1 MSEIT
6 VEKTAEDSASKSLR
20 VTVPVDRVREA
31 EAKALKYYVQRA
43 RLPGFRP
50 GKAPPAVVRK
60 RFGDAI
66 RQSVLEEVIRESWE
80 TARASESLKPITDPS
95 IRNLKFEDGSP
106 IEFDLRVEVRPELT
120 LERTGGFR
128 VERRVAAVADAGVE
142 EQLARVQEQKA
153 TWIPVEGVKPSPG
166 QMVRVEVA
174 PLDEAGAGTGAAQPY
189 DLVLG
194 QNQAIPD
201 LEERI
206 MTLLP
211 GEQTDAEV
219 KFPED
224 HPDESRRGQSRRVR
238 VTLHDV
244 KRQDLPPLDDAFA
257 REVGDFE
264 NLDALRAAIRQDLER
279 EAAREA
285 DAQVRQALVQQVVEA
300 NNVQA
305 PESLVHR
312 LMHTYAEM
320 YRVPQEQ
327 LEQFEQQFH
336 QVAEAQVRRDL
347 VLDAVVE
354 ANALRATE
362 AELDSRVAEL
372 AASRGVPAGQLY
384 GTLQK
389 ANRLPELE
397 RGITEEKAFAWLLQQ
412 STIEEVKS

>member
-1 MSEIT
+1 MTQIT
-6 VEKTAEDSASKSLR
+6 IEKTAEDSASKSLR

-31 EAKALKYYVQRA
+31 EAKALKHYVRQA
-43 RLPGFRP
+43 RLPGFRQ
-50 GKAPPAVVRK
+50 GKVPAAVVRK

-66 RQSVLEEVIRESWE
+66 RQSVLEEVIREGWE
-80 TARASESLKPITDPS
+80 TARTTESLKPITDPS
-95 IRNLKFEDGSP
+95 IRNLKFEEGSP
-106 IEFDLRVEVRPELT
+106 IEFDLLVEVRPELT
-120 LERTGGFR
+120 LARTGGFKL
-128 VERRVAAVADAGVE
+128 ERRVAAVPDSAVD
-142 EQLARVQEQKA
+142 EQLARLQEQKA
-153 TWIPVEGVKPSPG
+153 AWIPVEGSKPSPG

-174 PLDEAGAGTGAAQPY
+174 PLDEAGAGAAQPY

-211 GEQTDAEV
+211 GEGTDSEV
-219 KFPED
+219 RFPDD
-224 HPDESRRGQSRRVR
+224 HPDESRRGQTRRVR

-244 KRQDLPPLDDAFA
+244 KRQELPALDDAFA

-264 NLDALRAAIRQDLER
+264 NVDGLRAAVRHDLEL

-285 DAQVRQALVQQVVEA
+285 DAQMRQSLIQQIVEA

-312 LMHTYAEM
+312 LMHGYAEM
-320 YRVPQEQ
+320 YRVPPEQ
-327 LEQFEQQFH
+327 MEQFEQQFH
-336 QVAEAQVRRDL
+336 EVAAAQVRRDL

-354 ANALRATE
+354 SQQLQATE
-362 AELDSRVAEL
+362 TELDQRVAEL
-372 AASRGVPAGQLY
+372 AAARGVPAGELY

-389 ANRLPELE
+389 AKRLPELE
-397 RGITEEKAFAWLLQQ
+397 RAITEEKAFAWLLQQ
-412 STIEEVKS
+412 STLDEVKS

>member
-1 MSEIT
+1 MTPIT

-20 VTVPVDRVREA
+20 VTVPVDRVQEA
-31 EAKALKYYVQRA
+31 ETKALHYYVQRS

-50 GKAPPAVVRK
+50 GKAPEGVIRK
-60 RFGDAI
+60 RFADAI

-80 TARASESLKPITDPS
+80 TAKSSESLKPIADPS
-95 IRNLKFEDGSP
+95 IRNLKFEEGSP
-106 IEFDLRVEVRPELT
+106 IEFELLVEVRPEIK
-120 LERTGGFR
+120 LERLGGFR
-128 VERRVAAVADAGVE
+128 LERRVAPVTDEAVQ
-142 EQLARVQEQKA
+142 EQLARIQEQKA
-153 TWIPVEGVKPSPG
+153 AWIPVLGEKPSPG

-174 PLDEAGAGTGAAQPY
+174 PLDEAGAGAAQPY

-211 GEQTDAEV
+211 GETTDAEV

-224 HPDESRRGQSRRVR
+224 HPDERRRGQTRRVR

-244 KRQDLPPLDDAFA
+244 KRQELPALDDGFA

-264 NLDALRAAIRQDLER
+264 NLEALRAAIRHDLEH
-279 EAAREA
+279 EASREA
-285 DAQVRQALVQQVVEA
+285 DAQVRQSLIAQIVEA
-300 NNVQA
+300 NRVQA

-312 LMHTYAEM
+312 LMHGYAET
-320 YRVPQEQ
+320 YRVPPDQ

-336 QVAEAQVRRDL
+336 PVAEAQVRRDL

-354 ANALRATE
+354 GQGLRATE
-362 AELDSRVAEL
+362 AELDARIGQMAE
-372 AASRGVPAGQLY
+372 ARGVPASQLY
-384 GTLQK
+384 GSLQK

-397 RGITEEKAFAWLLQQ
+397 RGITEEKVFGFLLQQ
-412 STIEEVKS
+412 STVDEVKS

>member
-1 MSEIT
+1 MSQIT

-31 EAKALKYYVQRA
+31 EAKALSYYVQRA

-50 GKAPPAVVRK
+50 GKAPAAVVRK

-80 TARASESLKPITDPS
+80 TARTNESLKPITDPS
-95 IRNLKFEDGSP
+95 IRNLKFEEGSP
-106 IEFDLRVEVRPELT
+106 IEFELLVEVRPEIK

-128 VERRVAAVADAGVE
+128 VERQVAPVADSAVD
-142 EQLARVQEQKA
+142 EQLARLQEQKA
-153 TWIPVEGVKPSPG
+153 TWIPVEGAKPSPG

-174 PLDEAGAGTGAAQPY
+174 PLDEAGAGASQPY

-211 GEQTDAEV
+211 GEQADAEV

-224 HPDESRRGQSRRVR
+224 HPDESRRGQTRRVR
-238 VTLHDV
+238 VTLHEV
-244 KRQDLPPLDDAFA
+244 KRQELPALDDAFA

-264 NLDALRAAIRQDLER
+264 NLDALRGAVRQDLEH
-279 EAAREA
+279 EATREA
-285 DAQVRQALVQQVVEA
+285 DARLRQAVIQQVVDA
-300 NNVQA
+300 NGVQA
-305 PESLVHR
+305 PDSLVHR
-312 LMHTYAEM
+312 LMHNYAEM

-327 LEQFEQQFH
+327 LPQFEQQFH
-336 QVAEAQVRRDL
+336 EVAAAQVRRDL

-354 ANALRATE
+354 TNGLRATE
-362 AELDSRVAEL
+362 AELDQRVGEL
-372 AASRGVPAGQLY
+372 AAARGVPAGQLY
-384 GTLQK
+384 GSLQK

-397 RGITEEKAFAWLLQQ
+397 RAITEEKAFAWLLQQ
-412 STIEEVKS
+412 STIDEVKS

>member
-31 EAKALKYYVQRA
+31 EAKALKYYVRQA

-50 GKAPPAVVRK
+50 GKAPEAVVRK

-66 RQSVLEEVIRESWE
+66 RQSVLQELIRESWE
-80 TARASESLKPITDPS
+80 TARSTESLKPITDPS

-106 IEFDLRVEVRPELT
+106 IEFDLLVEVQPELK

-128 VERRVAAVADAGVE
+128 IERPAAAVADGAVE

-153 TWIPVEGVKPSPG
+153 TWIPVEGIRPSPG

-174 PLDEAGAGTGAAQPY
+174 PLDDSGAGASQPY

-211 GEQTDAEV
+211 GEQADAEV
-219 KFPED
+219 KFPDD
-224 HPDESRRGQSRRVR
+224 HPDEARRGQSRRVR

-244 KRQDLPPLDDAFA
+244 KRQELPALDDALA

-285 DAQVRQALVQQVVEA
+285 DVQVRQALIQQIVEA

-312 LMHTYAEM
+312 LMHGYAEM

-336 QVAEAQVRRDL
+336 QIAEAQVRRDL

-354 ANALRATE
+354 ANGLRATE
-362 AELDSRVAEL
+362 GELDQRVGEL
-372 AASRGVPAGQLY
+372 AAARGVPAGQLY
-384 GTLQK
+384 GSLQK
-389 ANRLPELE
+389 ANRLSELE
-397 RGITEEKAFAWLLQQ
+397 RAITEEKAFAHLLQQ
-412 STIEEVKS
+412 STISEVKS

>member
-1 MSEIT
+1 MSQIT
-6 VEKTAEDSASKSLR
+6 VEKTAEDSASKSLK

-50 GKAPPAVVRK
+50 GKAPAAVVRK

-106 IEFDLRVEVRPELT
+106 IEFDLLVEVRPELT

-128 VERRVAAVADAGVE
+128 VERRVAPVADAAVE

-153 TWIPVEGVKPSPG
+153 TWIPVEGAKPSPG

-174 PLDEAGAGTGAAQPY
+174 PLDEAGAGAPQPY

-211 GEQTDAEV
+211 GEQADAEV

-264 NLDALRAAIRQDLER
+264 SLDALRAAIRQDLER

-354 ANALRATE
+354 ANTLRATE
-362 AELDSRVAEL
+362 AELDARVAEL

-384 GTLQK
+384 GNLQK

>member
-1 MSEIT
+1 MSQIT
-6 VEKTAEDSASKSLR
+6 VEKTAEDSASKSLH
-20 VTVPVDRVREA
+20 VTVPVDRIREA
-31 EAKALKYYVQRA
+31 EARALKYYAKRA

-50 GKAPPAVVRK
+50 GKAPAAVVRK

-106 IEFDLRVEVRPELT
+106 IEFDLLVEVRPELA

-128 VERRVAAVADAGVE
+128 VERRVAPVADAEVE

-153 TWIPVEGVKPSPG
+153 TWIPIEGAKPSPG

-174 PLDEAGAGTGAAQPY
+174 PLDQAGAGAAQPY

-211 GEQTDAEV
+211 GEQADAEV
-219 KFPED
+219 RFPDD
-224 HPDESRRGQSRRVR
+224 HPDETRRVR

-244 KRQDLPPLDDAFA
+244 KRQELPPLDDALA

-264 NLDALRAAIRQDLER
+264 SLDALRAAVRQDMER

-285 DAQVRQALVQQVVEA
+285 DTQVRQALIQQIVEA
-300 NNVQA
+300 NNVRA

-312 LMHTYAEM
+312 LMHGYAEM
-320 YRVPQEQ
+320 YRVPQ
-327 LEQFEQQFH
+327 
-336 QVAEAQVRRDL
+336 D
-347 VLDAVVE
+347 
-354 ANALRATE
+354 
-362 AELDSRVAEL
+362 
-372 AASRGVPAGQLY
+372 
-384 GTLQK
+384 
-389 ANRLPELE
+389 
-397 RGITEEKAFAWLLQQ
+397 
-412 STIEEVKS
+412 